1 MKEQADVINKSKIWV
16 HNSGYLLEIYVG
28 KRFVTDVSTTLC
40 DIDYAIDVLETLGY
54 DVIDDDYEMRP
65 ITKDEKRAT
74 FQMKKEIVEAIGN
87 IGYMKGDIDIID
99 PGFFYKDWY
108 GLSEESNNQSFKD
121 TFNEIIKSLR
131 SDGNMLESKGALAHF
146 CYKENPYKFKDR
158 NEYGVRVDSG
168 DYSFLMRLNPN
179 KGERDLFCNCFEKE
193 KLDKYLERKA
203 LNKEKER

>member
-28 KRFVTDVSTTLC
+28 KRFITDVSTTLC
-40 DIDYAIDVLETLGY
+40 DIDYAVDVLETLGY

-65 ITKDEKRAT
+65 ITKDEKSAT
-74 FQMKKEIVEAIGN
+74 FQMKREAAEAVGN
-87 IGYMKGDIDIID
+87 IGYMKADIDID
-99 PGFFYKDWY
+99 GEGFYKDWY
-108 GLSEESNNQSFKD
+108 GLSEESNNQLFKD
-121 TFNEIIKSLR
+121 KFNEILSSLR
-131 SDGNMLESKGALAHF
+131 VDGNMLESKGALAHF
-146 CYKENPYKFKDR
+146 CYKDKPYKFKDR
-158 NEYGVRVDSG
+158 NEYGVRVDAG

-193 KLDKYLERKA
+193 KLDKYLERKS